1 MTEKRKY
8 TATAEIRLTA
18 TQVERIA
25 EKVKEGIIQYMEK
38 TEPEVDK
45 FMSYAEAAEFLG
57 CARNTLYKKVGNNE
71 IPYVI
76 VGKKKKFLRKQ
87 LIEIVRRQSQTAV

>member
-18 TQVERIA
+18 AQVERIA

-38 TEPEVDK
+38 TEPDIDK

-57 CARNTLYKKVGNNE
+57 YTKNTMYKKVGNNE
-71 IPYVI
+71 IPYI
-76 VGKKKKFLRKQ
+76 TVGKKKKFLRKQ
-87 LIEIVRRQSQTAV
+87 LIEIVRRPS